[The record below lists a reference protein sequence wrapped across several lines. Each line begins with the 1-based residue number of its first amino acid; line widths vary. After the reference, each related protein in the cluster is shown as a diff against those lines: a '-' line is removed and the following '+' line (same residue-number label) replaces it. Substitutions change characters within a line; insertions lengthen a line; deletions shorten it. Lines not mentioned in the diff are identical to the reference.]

1 MDVRSRVRRKYLY
14 QIIFCACI
22 ACLADALVLIG
33 LNMFYSAP
41 QTLSR
46 GESSYEMQK
55 LFQGDAAIWVFVLL
69 IIGIGVFSLVFFLMQ
84 EPGIRYTGEIF
95 DAMEEITHG
104 DLNLTLDV
112 KGDDELS
119 QMAAL
124 INELGK
130 KVQTVMDKERE
141 SERTK
146 NELITNV
153 AHDLRTPLTSVI
165 GYLDL
170 LIRTPGLPEEK
181 KQEFMEIT
189 YHKAK
194 YLEQLIEDLFG
205 FTKLNYGKISMK
217 VARLDLLQLLE
228 QLLDEF
234 YPNFAGHDMHY
245 EIRSN
250 AAAIPVNGD
259 GGLLARLF
267 ENLIGNAIRYGE
279 DGKLVQVEAI
289 QQENMVTVTVKNY
302 GYVIPEEK
310 LPHLFDKFYRVEESR
325 SSESGGT
332 GLGLA
337 IAKNIVL
344 MHGGTISVKSD
355 MDGTV
360 FTVCLPTD
368 FEIGKEQLD
377 VPGETMQ

>member
-1 MDVRSRVRRKYLY
+1 
-14 QIIFCACI
+14 
-22 ACLADALVLIG
+22 
-33 LNMFYSAP
+33 
-41 QTLSR
+41 
-46 GESSYEMQK
+46 
-55 LFQGDAAIWVFVLL
+55 
-69 IIGIGVFSLVFFLMQ
+69 
-84 EPGIRYTGEIF
+84 
-95 DAMEEITHG
+95 
-104 DLNLTLDV
+104 
-112 KGDDELS
+112 
-119 QMAAL
+119 
-124 INELGK
+124 
-130 KVQTVMDKERE
+130 
-141 SERTK
+141 
-146 NELITNV
+146 
-153 AHDLRTPLTSVI
+153 
-165 GYLDL
+165 
-170 LIRTPGLPEEK
+170 
-181 KQEFMEIT
+181 
-189 YHKAK
+189 
-194 YLEQLIEDLFG
+194 
-205 FTKLNYGKISMK
+205 
-217 VARLDLLQLLE
+217 
-228 QLLDEF
+228 
-234 YPNFAGHDMHY
+234 MHY